1 MVGALPGAHKAVAWA
16 QRQRAAIVI
25 PHAVAEVGAA
35 ERSQI
40 AQCLL
45 LQLAAGASDA
55 RPEGVLELAGFSPMC
70 GTARQQVQH
79 GMLQPQKPLST
90 WHSFDQQAVALPL
103 HAEQVLPLFDEALE
117 GVRLPLPLPGQVLGQ
132 ALAAPQL
139 AERQPAAAAQLLDA
153 LALQPP
159 RGIPGL

>member
-1 MVGALPGAHKAVAWA
+1 MSW
-16 QRQRAAIVI
+16 QR
-25 PHAVAEVGAA
+25 G
-35 ERSQI
+35 S
-40 AQCLL
+40 
-45 LQLAAGASDA
+45 
-55 RPEGVLELAGFSPMC
+55 
-70 GTARQQVQH
+70 
-79 GMLQPQKPLST
+79 MLT

-159 RGIPGL
+159 RGILRQHRAGSGSRHQCAGGSRPVCVARCPAE